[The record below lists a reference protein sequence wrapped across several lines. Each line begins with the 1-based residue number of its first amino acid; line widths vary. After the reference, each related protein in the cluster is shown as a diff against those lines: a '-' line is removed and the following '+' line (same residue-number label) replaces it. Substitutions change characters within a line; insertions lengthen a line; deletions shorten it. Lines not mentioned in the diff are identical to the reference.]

1 MFYVRKS
8 WNIFIAFKD
17 ERKRVGKNTHILYVY
32 IYIYQ
37 NVLNIGIYIIH
48 IYVFTV

>member
-32 IYIYQ
+32 YIYQ